1 MEANLYTVLVN
12 VFSQYPSPFNI
23 YLVVAIELLSKC
35 LEITK

>member
-23 YLVVAIELLSKC
+23 YLVVAVYK
-35 LEITK
+35 